1 MGFRDRVRT
10 MGFGLPD
17 MGAIRDQMDQ
27 KFQELLDELRAI
39 RGVLDAILAETR
51 TQRGAAP

>member
-1 MGFRDRVRT
+1 MKLRR

-17 MGAIRDQMDQ
+17 MGELRSMFDE

-39 RGVLDAILAETR
+39 RAVLEQIRDK
-51 TQRGAAP
+51 P